1 MKDVP
6 LSEFLGAKTFRAK
19 QKEVA
24 GALGITQSAVSQ
36 MARSGRRVFV
46 RVIDGQVVGA
56 FEIKAVPSNSR
67 ISLPASCCEAW
78 TAGSADLEPI
88 LPSDSHI
95 RQCADTAVQASS
107 TEVAP

>member
-6 LSEFLGAKTFRAK
+6 LSEFLGTKTFRAK

-24 GALGITQSAVSQ
+24 RALGITQSAVSQ

-88 LPSDSHI
+88 LPSDS
-95 RQCADTAVQASS
+95 RL
-107 TEVAP
+107 